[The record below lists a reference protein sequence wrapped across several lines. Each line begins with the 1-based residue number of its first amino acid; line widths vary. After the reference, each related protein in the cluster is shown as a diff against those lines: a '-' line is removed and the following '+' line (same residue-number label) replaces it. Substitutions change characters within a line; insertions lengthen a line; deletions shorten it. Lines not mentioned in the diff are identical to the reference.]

1 MSRKYKF
8 YNKEGLYF
16 VSFATVY
23 WIDVFVREIYF
34 DAIIKSLD
42 HCRKNKGME
51 IYAYCI
57 MTSHI
62 HLIFRAKG
70 SNPSDL
76 MKSFKTHTSKGLQ
89 KLIADNNQESRREWL
104 LWVMKRIVLP
114 SHRTTNRGC

>member
-23 WIDVFVREIYF
+23 WVDVFVREIYF

-42 HCRKNKGME
+42 YCRKSKGME

-62 HLIFRAKG
+62 HLIFRAKE

-76 MKSFKTHTSKGLQ
+76 MKAFKNPYLKGVT
-89 KLIADNNQESRREWL
+89 K
-104 LWVMKRIVLP
+104 
-114 SHRTTNRGC
+114 TY